1 MSYGDEYR
9 EFLRTKRQPVD
20 YLPRILELQHSLF
33 SNNQEE
39 SLKIARE
46 LEAVARE
53 ERIYALEQYLLYVL
67 SRLLYIQ
74 GQREMMEFTYDDVL
88 ANLVKI
94 QLFNRLGENEYY
106 IAIDDWRS
114 HFDAVLDAA
123 KEVAPEVCMTNEC
136 RGWSGQFEPE
146 GLWQETEA
154 ILGFTYSK
162 EEAEI
167 DRALRSKWSY
177 YTFFPY

>member
-1 MSYGDEYR
+1 MRAVIFNRVEFIYR
-9 EFLRTKRQPVD
+9 PLARIVNKSL
-20 YLPRILELQHSLF
+20 LPF
-33 SNNQEE
+33 TF
-39 SLKIARE
+39 
-46 LEAVARE
+46 
-53 ERIYALEQYLLYVL
+53 YLLPPGKTVNNDL
-67 SRLLYIQ
+67 CKKSIQ

>member
-20 YLPRILELQHSLF
+20 YLPRILKLERSLF
-33 SNNQEE
+33 NNDREE

-123 KEVAPEVCMTNEC
+123 IEVAPEVCMTNEC

-146 GLWQETEA
+146 VLWQETEA
-154 ILGFTYSK
+154 IIGFTYSK

-167 DRALRSKWSY
+167 DPALRAKWSY
-177 YTFFPY
+177 YRFFPY